1 MMMNPVPPHC
11 PSRSHSLGACNGSR
25 VVEPL
30 LLSRPHLQRRRSFDS
45 NDSFDSYN
53 MLGESSSTIQA
64 SNVTTASAR
73 HRRRRSS
80 STSSEISITSS
91 TISLDCIDDVG
102 IIYPSDVA
110 YIDTELCSSH
120 DSSLSQATLHSFRK
134 RSYCNKTKEFVIKYN
149 HVLKYRDEIVWILQT
164 VCYCKQQSIYGEIS
178 TCSISEG
185 ESYLRVRI
193 THKRSDNGNNSSNC
207 DKQQQLDSSSQHS
220 SCTVARDKYIFD
232 LEDIIRR
239 SSEEYQ
245 NEFA

>member
-1 MMMNPVPPHC
+1 MMNPVPPHC
-11 PSRSHSLGACNGSR
+11 PSRSHSLGACNGGR

-30 LLSRPHLQRRRSFDS
+30 LLSRPRLQRRRSFDS

-73 HRRRRSS
+73 RSRRRSS
-80 STSSEISITSS
+80 STSSEISITPS
-91 TISLDCIDDVG
+91 TNSLDCIDDVG

-120 DSSLSQATLHSFRK
+120 DNSIDLTQATLHSFRK
-134 RSYCNKTKEFVIKYN
+134 RSYCDQTKEFVIKYN

-185 ESYLRVRI
+185 ESFLRVRI
-193 THKRSDNGNNSSNC
+193 THKRSDNNGSFNDNQM
-207 DKQQQLDSSSQHS
+207 DSSQHS